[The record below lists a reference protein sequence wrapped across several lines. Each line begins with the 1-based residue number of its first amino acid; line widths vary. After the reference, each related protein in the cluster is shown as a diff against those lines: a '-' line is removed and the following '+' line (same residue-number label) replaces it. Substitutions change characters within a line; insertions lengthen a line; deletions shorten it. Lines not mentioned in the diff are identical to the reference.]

1 LGIEEN
7 AAAGSE
13 GVVRRFLGSRL
24 FVVVRVVVSLAVVAG
39 LIIKLS
45 PGDIADTVRD
55 ADVPLL
61 VAALALMVVSQALVI
76 LKWNYLLHTRG
87 LRPPLALVARS
98 YCVSVLLSSVLPTA
112 IGGDVYRVYRVQREP
127 GARAA
132 DVTMT
137 VLYER
142 ATGYAAMTCTGALGA
157 AFYFG
162 AAWVGVVALAG
173 GALAAAAAYWALP
186 RLPFPVLRPD
196 HVLRNVLSH
205 RGELV
210 AVYQMGMFSLL
221 IQVVY
226 ISAIAVAGR
235 AFGAH
240 ISWWYWAFAMWVIA
254 IALLLPIAIGGLGLR
269 ESGFSALVKHAG
281 ATAAQGAS
289 TGFALGVLL
298 IASNAIGLGII
309 EFAER
314 TGRLPRAEPHP
325 EAQAVEASG

>member
-1 LGIEEN
+1 
-7 AAAGSE
+7 
-13 GVVRRFLGSRL
+13 VRRFLGSRL
-24 FVVVRVVVSLAVVAG
+24 FVVVRVAVSLAVVAG
-39 LIIKLS
+39 LVIKLS
-45 PGDIADTVRD
+45 PGDIAGTVRD

-61 VAALALMVVSQALVI
+61 VAALALMVLSQALVV
-76 LKWNYLLHTRG
+76 LKWDVLLRARG
-87 LRPPLALVARS
+87 IRPRLAVVARS

-142 ATGYAAMTCTGALGA
+142 ATGYAAMTCMAAVGA
-157 AFYFG
+157 AFYYG
-162 AAWVGVVALAG
+162 AAWVGLAALAG
-173 GALAAAAAYWALP
+173 GALAAVVLAWALP
-186 RLPFPVLRPD
+186 RLPFPALRSD
-196 HVLRNVLSH
+196 HMLRNVLSH
-205 RGELV
+205 RGELI
-210 AVYQMGMFSLL
+210 ALYQMTVFSLV

-240 ISWWYWAFAMWVIA
+240 VSWWYWAFAMWVIA
-254 IALLLPIAIGGLGLR
+254 LALLLPIAIGGLGLR

-298 IASNAIGLGII
+298 IAANAIGLGVI
-309 EFAER
+309 EVAARLAAARAPEPAQPAEA
-314 TGRLPRAEPHP
+314 G
-325 EAQAVEASG
+325 G